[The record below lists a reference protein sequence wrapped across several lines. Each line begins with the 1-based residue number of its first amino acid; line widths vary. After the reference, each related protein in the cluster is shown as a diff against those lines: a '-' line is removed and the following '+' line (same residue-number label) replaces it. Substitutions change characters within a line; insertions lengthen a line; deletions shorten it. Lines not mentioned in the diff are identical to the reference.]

1 MVKSNLQ
8 EEWLNSWATG
18 TTARNVYRYMNGP
31 RPRDN
36 LNKLPRR
43 EQSIIFQLRTGHIPL
58 NSYLHRIKPLHPS
71 ACPLC
76 DAPEETVE
84 HLLFECRKLIDLRAC
99 FLPKPYDFETVLY
112 GSIGNL
118 KQTSTYFIKASGR
131 RAEVQRLLV
140 R

>member
-43 EQSIIFQLRTGHIPL
+43 EQSIIFQMRTGHIPL
-58 NSYLHRIKPLHPS
+58 NSYLHRIKRQHPS

-76 DAPEETVE
+76 DDPEETVE
-84 HLLFECRKLIDLRAC
+84 HMLFECRKLIDLRAC